1 MDGLFFQLSELQNDA
16 EHLKSDLSEA
26 RSQYKDCAQ
35 EVNTSYVTP
44 KIHKK
49 LYKFYMDCIWHIAV
63 DCWTT
68 IAYLSNEIESQQL
81 RSG

>member
-1 MDGLFFQLSELQNDA
+1 
-16 EHLKSDLSEA
+16 
-26 RSQYKDCAQ
+26 
-35 EVNTSYVTP
+35 
-44 KIHKK
+44 
-49 LYKFYMDCIWHIAV
+49 MDCIWHIAV